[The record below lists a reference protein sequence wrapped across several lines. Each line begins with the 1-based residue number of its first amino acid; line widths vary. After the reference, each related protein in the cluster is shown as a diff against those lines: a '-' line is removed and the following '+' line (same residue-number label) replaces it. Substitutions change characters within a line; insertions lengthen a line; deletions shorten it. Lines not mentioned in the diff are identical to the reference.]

1 MNSTNAI
8 IKSLL
13 DLDFYKLTMAQVAF
27 ESYSEVVVKYAF
39 KNRTKSVRL
48 ADCIPEKELRKALD
62 RVRKLTI
69 TPEEI
74 NYLRELGTFS
84 EKFLEFLRTLR
95 LPRFYLEKDG
105 GQYKIEVSGKW
116 PETILWETLILSVA
130 NELYYYYLL
139 KKEGGVLNDIHE
151 KGRRRMEEKIR
162 ILRLNPDI
170 KFIDFGT
177 RRRFSGT
184 WQERVVETLKKEIPD
199 QILGTSNIFLA
210 RKFGIKPI
218 GTFAHEMYM
227 IFSGIYHG
235 SEKEIVASHSK
246 VLEVWWEK
254 YGEELSVALTDT
266 YGTDFFFKDFT
277 QKQAMKWRG
286 LRHDSGDPI
295 EFGEKAIAFYEN
307 YGIDPKTK
315 LLVFSDGLDLETIL
329 MIQRQF
335 HGRVRL
341 LFGWGT
347 NLTNDM
353 GFPALSLVVK
363 AVEAQ
368 GHSLVKLS
376 DNLAKAI
383 GDPEIVEL
391 FKKLFGHSVSLDKPC
406 KY

>member
-1 MNSTNAI
+1 MNRANVI
-8 IKSLL
+8 IRSLL
-13 DLDFYKLTMAQVAF
+13 DTDFYKLTMAQVAF
-27 ESYSEVVVKYAF
+27 ELYPDVRVKYAF

-48 ADCIPEKELRKALD
+48 ANCIPETELRKALD
-62 RVRKLTI
+62 RVCKLRAAT
-69 TPEEI
+69 EEI
-74 NYLRELGTFS
+74 NYLRELGMFS
-84 EKFLEFLRTLR
+84 ENFLGFLKTLV
-95 LPRFYLEKDG
+95 LPSFHLEKEG

-116 PETILWETLILSVA
+116 PEVIFWETLILSVV
-130 NELYYYYLL
+130 NELYYRYLL
-139 KKEGGVLNDIHE
+139 KKEGRTLNDVYE
-151 KGRRRMEEKIR
+151 DGKQRMEEKIK
-162 ILRLNPDI
+162 ILRSNPDI
-170 KFIDFGT
+170 KFMDFGT
-177 RRRFSGT
+177 RRRFSGA
-184 WQERVVETLKKEIPD
+184 WQEYVVETLKKELPG
-199 QILGTSNIFLA
+199 QILGTSNVYLA

-227 IFSGIYHG
+227 VFSGIYHG
-235 SEKEIVASHSK
+235 SEKEIVASHNK
-246 VLEVWWEK
+246 VLQVWWKK
-254 YGEELSVALTDT
+254 YGEGLSVALTDT
-266 YGTDFFFKDFT
+266 YGTDFFFRDFT
-277 QKQAMKWRG
+277 PEQARKWRG

-307 YGIDPKTK
+307 CGIDPKTK

-376 DNLAKAI
+376 DNLAKAM
-383 GDPEIVEL
+383 GDPEMVEL
-391 FKKLFGHSVSLDKPC
+391 FKKLFGHSVDLDKPC
-406 KY
+406 RY